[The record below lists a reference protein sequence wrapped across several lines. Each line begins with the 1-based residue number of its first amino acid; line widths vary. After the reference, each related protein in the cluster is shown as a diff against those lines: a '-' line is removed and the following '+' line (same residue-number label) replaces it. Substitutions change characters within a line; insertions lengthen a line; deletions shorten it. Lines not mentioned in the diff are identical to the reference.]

1 MSKRRAAK
9 RPAPRTVTATIEDGD
24 FAGWSATARADFPA
38 RLVIDLDSGQ
48 VEKILSVLEV
58 IIVDHNMPD
67 QADQVAEHL
76 ADVDPYAGL
85 LAIANA
91 LGAEL
96 GKLPNR

>member
-1 MSKRRAAK
+1 M
-9 RPAPRTVTATIEDGD
+9 TIEDGD